1 MNRITDTG
9 ARIMVQTLTKSFV
22 DATPAFEEPGA
33 YVIRARRLQ
42 DQLGRVL
49 GVVPTHWDVEELIT
63 SYEELESVETGTH
76 PELVTNLART
86 IDNTDVVTDYLL
98 GRIGRETTTLL
109 NNAGFGKQMVAA

>member
-1 MNRITDTG
+1 VNRITDTG
-9 ARIMVQTLTKSFV
+9 ARIMVQTLTRSFV

-49 GVVPTHWDVEELIT
+49 GVTPTHWDVEELIT

-109 NNAGFGKQMVAA
+109 TNAGFGMVAA

>member
-1 MNRITDTG
+1 
-9 ARIMVQTLTKSFV
+9 MVQTLTRSFV

-49 GVVPTHWDVEELIT
+49 GVTPTHWDVEELVT
-63 SYEELESVETGTH
+63 SYEELESVEAGTH
-76 PELVTNLART
+76 PDLVTNLART

-98 GRIGRETTTLL
+98 GRIGRETTALL
-109 NNAGFGKQMVAA
+109 NNAGFGKLVAA

>member
-49 GVVPTHWDVEELIT
+49 GVTPTHWDVEELIT

-109 NNAGFGKQMVAA
+109 NNASFGELVAA